1 VDHVGVKAMITVVP
15 VAGHVGPIS
24 GLVAELVS
32 RGHQVRVYT
41 GSRYRRR
48 FSDLGATVVT
58 WSAAQD
64 FDEDNIGAT
73 FPLARRP
80 GLLRVLA
87 LVRQGFIG
95 TAPGQ
100 VRDLNQ
106 ELEREPADILVA
118 DSMSF
123 GGVLTGEL
131 RGLPWALLNVLPFNQ
146 SFESGAAGFQ
156 VKPARG
162 ALGRLRD
169 RLLRLAYRAVT
180 YPFKRAYNQAR
191 AEIGLPRDRRPYG
204 SVLFS
209 DWLVLATGCP
219 SLDVP
224 RPDLPEQVHFVG
236 QVGPAGAVFP
246 GGAGDGTPR
255 LSASVDRRP
264 LVIGGVMSETR
275 FSFRKERRRHQL
287 PGAPREQRHQSVVV
301 VTQGTHDVEPA
312 DLIEPALKGLA
323 NAEVEVIAT
332 SGRRGRTDV
341 GLAPL
346 ANARVVD
353 LIDFASVLP
362 KAAVFVTNG
371 GWGGVLASLAAGV
384 PLVVA
389 PGSAADKPAI
399 AARVARSGAGIN
411 LRKRRPKPDAVADAV
426 RDLLTHPSYRERA
439 RQIGSELDQLGGASA
454 AADLLERLAETR
466 APLRRTGDPWSS
478 PAKSG

>member
-15 VAGHVGPIS
+15 LAGHVGPIS

-41 GSRYRRR
+41 SSRYRQR
-48 FSDLGATVVT
+48 FVDLGATVVT

-64 FDEDNIGAT
+64 FDEDNLGDA

-100 VRDLNQ
+100 ARDLGQ
-106 ELEREPADILVA
+106 ELDREPADILVA

-123 GGVLTGEL
+123 GGVLTSEL

-146 SFESGAAGFQ
+146 NLESGAAGFQ

-169 RLLRLAYRAVT
+169 RLLRLAYRAVS

-209 DWLVLATGCP
+209 DWLVLATGCA

-224 RPDLPEQVHFVG
+224 RPDLPKQVHFVG
-236 QVGPAGAVFP
+236 RLEPAGAQLP
-246 GGAGDGTPR
+246 SGAGDGTT
-255 LSASVDRRP
+255 RP
-264 LVIGGVMSETR
+264 L
-275 FSFRKERRRHQL
+275 
-287 PGAPREQRHQSVVV
+287 VV
-301 VTQGTHDVEPA
+301 VTQGTHEVEPT
-312 DLIEPALKGLA
+312 DLIEPTLKGLA
-323 NAEVEVIAT
+323 DLDVEVIAT
-332 SGRRGRTDV
+332 SGHRGRTDV
-341 GLAPL
+341 GVAPP

-389 PGSAADKPAI
+389 PGRAADKPEI

-411 LRKRRPKPDAVADAV
+411 LRKRRPKPGVIADAV
-426 RDLLTHPSYRERA
+426 RQMLANPSYRERA
-439 RQIGSELDQLGGASA
+439 RQIGSELDQLGGAGA
-454 AADLLERLAETR
+454 AADLLEQLAETR
-466 APLRRTGDPWSS
+466 APLRRTGNPWSS
-478 PAKSG
+478 PARSG

>member
-1 VDHVGVKAMITVVP
+1 VARVDIGSCRRRDWVDHVGVKAMITVVP
-15 VAGHVGPIS
+15 LAGHVGPVS

-32 RGHQVRVYT
+32 RGHEVRVYT

-48 FSDLGATVVT
+48 FTDLGATVVT

-64 FDEDNIGAT
+64 FDEDDLGAT

-100 VRDLNQ
+100 VRDLNH
-106 ELEREPADILVA
+106 ELEREPADVLVA

-156 VKPARG
+156 VKPAHG

-169 RLLRLAYRAVT
+169 RLLRLVYRAVT
-180 YPFKRAYNQAR
+180 YPFKRAYNRAR
-191 AEIGLPRDRRPYG
+191 AEIALPHDRRLYG

-224 RPDLPEQVHFVG
+224 RLDLPEQVHFVG
-236 QVGPAGAVFP
+236 RLGPAGAALP
-246 GGAGDGTPR
+246 SGAGDGG
-255 LSASVDRRP
+255 SRP
-264 LVIGGVMSETR
+264 
-275 FSFRKERRRHQL
+275 
-287 PGAPREQRHQSVVV
+287 VVV

-312 DLIEPALKGLA
+312 ELLEPALKGLA
-323 NAEVEVIAT
+323 DLEVEVIAT
-332 SGRRGRTDV
+332 GGRLGRTDV
-341 GLAPL
+341 GVPPP

-353 LIDFASVLP
+353 LIDFGSVLP
-362 KAAVFVTNG
+362 EASVFVTNG

-389 PGSAADKPAI
+389 PGRAADKPEI
-399 AARVARSGAGIN
+399 AARIARSGAGLN
-411 LRKRRPKPDAVADAV
+411 LRTRRPKPGAVADAV
-426 RDLLTHPSYRERA
+426 REVLANPTYRERA

-466 APLRRTGDPWSS
+466 APVRRIGNPWSS
-478 PAKSG
+478 PAKSA

>member
-1 VDHVGVKAMITVVP
+1 VKAMIAVVP
-15 VAGHVGPIS
+15 LAGHVGPVS

-32 RGHQVRVYT
+32 RGHDVRVYT
-41 GSRYRRR
+41 SSRYWRR
-48 FSDLGATVVT
+48 FNDLGATVVT

-64 FDEDNIGAT
+64 FDEDNLGAT

-87 LVRQGFIG
+87 LVRHGFIG

-100 VRDLNQ
+100 VRDLGR
-106 ELEREPADILVA
+106 ELEREPADVLVA

-146 SFESGAAGFQ
+146 SLESGAAGFQ
-156 VKPARG
+156 VKPAHG
-162 ALGRLRD
+162 ALGRQRD

-224 RPDLPEQVHFVG
+224 RLDLPDQVHFVG
-236 QVGPAGAVFP
+236 RLDAAGAVLP
-246 GGAGDGTPR
+246 SGAGDG
-255 LSASVDRRP
+255 ASTRP
-264 LVIGGVMSETR
+264 L
-275 FSFRKERRRHQL
+275 
-287 PGAPREQRHQSVVV
+287 VV

-312 DLIEPALKGLA
+312 DLIEPSLKGLA
-323 NAEVEVIAT
+323 DLEVEVIAT
-332 SGRRGRTDV
+332 SGRLGRIDV
-341 GLAPL
+341 GVAPPE
-346 ANARVVD
+346 NAHVVD

-384 PLVVA
+384 PAVVA
-389 PGSAADKPAI
+389 PGRAADKPEI
-399 AARVARSGAGIN
+399 AARIARSGAGIN
-411 LRKRRPKPDAVADAV
+411 LRRRRPKPDAIADAV
-426 RDLLTHPSYRERA
+426 REALTNPSYRERA
-439 RQIGSELDQLGGASA
+439 RQIASELDQLGGASS

-466 APLRRTGDPWSS
+466 APVRRTGNPWSS
-478 PAKSG
+478 PATSG

>member
-1 VDHVGVKAMITVVP
+1 MTPAEATTARESDSGRPWEGCRCRDWVDHVGVKAMITVVP
-15 VAGHVGPIS
+15 LAGHVGPIS
-24 GLVAELVS
+24 GLVAELVG

-41 GSRYRRR
+41 GSRYRQR
-48 FSDLGATVVT
+48 FIDLGATVVT

-64 FDEDNIGAT
+64 FDEDNLGAT

-87 LVRQGFIG
+87 LVRHGFIG

-100 VRDLNQ
+100 VRDLGQ
-106 ELEREPADILVA
+106 ELERESADVLVA

-156 VKPARG
+156 VKPAHG

-169 RLLRLAYRAVT
+169 RLLRLVYRAVT

-191 AEIGLPRDRRPYG
+191 AEIGLPHDRRPYG

-209 DWLVLATGCP
+209 DWLVLATGCA

-236 QVGPAGAVFP
+236 RLGLAGAVFP
-246 GGAGDGTPR
+246 SRAGDGAT
-255 LSASVDRRP
+255 RP
-264 LVIGGVMSETR
+264 
-275 FSFRKERRRHQL
+275 
-287 PGAPREQRHQSVVV
+287 VVV
-301 VTQGTHDVEPA
+301 VTQGTHDVDPA
-312 DLIEPALKGLA
+312 DLIEPTLKGLA
-323 NAEVEVIAT
+323 ELDVEVIAT

-341 GLAPL
+341 GVAPPP
-346 ANARVVD
+346 NARVVD

-362 KAAVFVTNG
+362 TTAVLVTNG

-389 PGSAADKPAI
+389 PGSAADKPEI

-411 LRKRRPKPDAVADAV
+411 LRKRRPEPDAVADAV
-426 RDLLTHPSYRERA
+426 RDLLAHPSYRERA

-466 APLRRTGDPWSS
+466 APLRRTGNPWSS
-478 PAKSG
+478 PANPAGRGRKRHLHSR